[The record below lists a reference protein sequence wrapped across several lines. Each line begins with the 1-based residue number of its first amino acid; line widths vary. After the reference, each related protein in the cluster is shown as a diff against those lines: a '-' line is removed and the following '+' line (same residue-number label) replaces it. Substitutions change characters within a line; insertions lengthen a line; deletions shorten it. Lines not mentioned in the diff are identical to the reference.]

1 MSTTMSIL
9 KNCILYFLHT
19 SNKIFLYRYI
29 HKKYYI
35 FFLAQ
40 LLSMLYTCSS
50 IAKVNEK
57 SVSSTRITHQE
68 QQNIASEFIQAQQE
82 YINIKNLLNM
92 NFLYFDELQT
102 SYLESLTTQNSMI
115 DLYLNTI
122 SREGEDSF
130 NYEEIQRMKVNQQRL
145 TGQLTYILQSITSRM
160 QELQANIVAIEEM
173 QLIVGQQEGI
183 SEIIALN
190 NDHLQRILNSQQ
202 FIYNSIFNE
211 HLMLRFR
218 IMLVE
223 KIEQARQQGHP
234 LPPFPNKEIR
244 MGNSILQEVILK
256 DPPKKRESS
265 LRKRCLETDL
275 SSSSDEEA
283 KLSPQQL
290 VQRQIGQSSDYDAS
304 SEASDEESQPYPQ
317 SSRSVYLFPRNIQS
331 SKDRTSSL
339 VAIYKKVLQLE
350 PLLGVQYVFH
360 DMLARFPI
368 ELKQLATTITN
379 NLSDKL
385 SNHIDEK
392 FFNTLE
398 RTSTGRIKK
407 DKGVTVI
414 PNIPLSDKRMQSMLG
429 MMKDCPFCIST
440 RPQTRKRSYVSNT
453 ISNITL
459 GLGYDH
465 NKYNSKIHNG
475 ILSSIA
481 AKVQIKGLLA
491 TLSWGKNKCGL
502 TGCVMGAHYWGQMH
516 TIQSMPFNITK
527 KKSIPVR
534 FSGVLAQ
541 LGYKIPLGSE
551 HSLMP
556 YIGSSYVVGTS
567 NSYYKELS
575 PFFYLSDKHKES
587 VYDHVIGLCLYS
599 KIKDF
604 SSIQFWFEKNYRQQN
619 LNILNISSLLQS
631 KPLYKSYLQGYKKN
645 NIYSETGIS
654 FEYTINDVLTIHAR
668 NCFTLHN
675 MKNIFYIQTQCNFL
689 YTF

>member
-1 MSTTMSIL
+1 
-9 KNCILYFLHT
+9 
-19 SNKIFLYRYI
+19 
-29 HKKYYI
+29 
-35 FFLAQ
+35 
-40 LLSMLYTCSS
+40 MLYTCSS

-414 PNIPLSDKRMQSMLG
+414 PNIPLSDKRM
-429 MMKDCPFCIST
+429 
-440 RPQTRKRSYVSNT
+440 
-453 ISNITL
+453 
-459 GLGYDH
+459 
-465 NKYNSKIHNG
+465 
-475 ILSSIA
+475 
-481 AKVQIKGLLA
+481 
-491 TLSWGKNKCGL
+491 
-502 TGCVMGAHYWGQMH
+502 
-516 TIQSMPFNITK
+516 
-527 KKSIPVR
+527 
-534 FSGVLAQ
+534 
-541 LGYKIPLGSE
+541 
-551 HSLMP
+551 
-556 YIGSSYVVGTS
+556 
-567 NSYYKELS
+567 
-575 PFFYLSDKHKES
+575 
-587 VYDHVIGLCLYS
+587 
-599 KIKDF
+599 
-604 SSIQFWFEKNYRQQN
+604 
-619 LNILNISSLLQS
+619 
-631 KPLYKSYLQGYKKN
+631 
-645 NIYSETGIS
+645 
-654 FEYTINDVLTIHAR
+654 
-668 NCFTLHN
+668 
-675 MKNIFYIQTQCNFL
+675 
-689 YTF
+689 